1 MFEMDVQIDDIP
13 PSERFAAWRA
23 LCEGPMVPMELRS
36 AHEDDFRATMWGM
49 DLGQVTV
56 AGSSFP
62 SLWTQRTA
70 AHIRRSDPELYHLQL
85 NLRGEADMVHGGVTT
100 TLGDRQFMLTC
111 TSLPYEGAIERGRT
125 DELTIGIPPS
135 LLPFPVDDLNRLLGR
150 QLSGRT
156 GIGGLL
162 ADVLIRLSAEHT
174 AYRPADTPR
183 LGTVVADLLTALL
196 AHELDGGE
204 AETGPA
210 AFQMAPESHRNAL
223 VLRIQDFVR
232 RNLHISDLTPASIAA
247 AHHISVRYLH
257 RLFER
262 QGHTVAAWIRAQR
275 LERSCRDLA
284 DPLQSGTPIHA
295 IAARWGFSH
304 AADFSRAF
312 RGTYGMPP
320 REFRLTALAHGTLG
334 TRETH
339 KTHEAHEAHATHG
352 LHVTH
357 GGE

>member
-1 MFEMDVQIDDIP
+1 MIDMDLQIDDIP

-49 DLGQVTV
+49 DLGRVTV

-62 SLWTQRTA
+62 SLWTQRTKT
-70 AHIRRSDPELYHLQL
+70 HIRRSDPELYHLQL

-111 TSLPYEGAIERGRT
+111 TSLPYEGAIARGRT

-135 LLPFPVDDLNRLLGR
+135 LLPFPVADLNQLLGR

-156 GIGGLL
+156 GIGALL
-162 ADVLIRLSAEHT
+162 ADVLIRLGAEHA
-174 AYRPADTPR
+174 AYRPADAQR

-196 AHELDGGE
+196 AHELDGSD

-210 AFQMAPESHRNAL
+210 TLRMAPESHRNAL
-223 VLRIQDFVR
+223 VLRIQDFAR
-232 RNLHISDLTPASIAA
+232 RNLHTSDLTPASIAA

-275 LERSCRDLA
+275 LERCCQDLA
-284 DPLQSGTPIHA
+284 DPALGGTPIHA

-320 REFRLTALAHGTLG
+320 REFRRTALSQGGLELQGTP
-334 TRETH
+334 
-339 KTHEAHEAHATHG
+339 
-352 LHVTH
+352 
-357 GGE
+357 GGK